1 MIRKKRTYRA
11 TDTEYQMIKASAR
24 ANGRTTSE
32 FVRYSAL
39 ADAKK
44 HLKRQG
50 LKDMLKP
57 LLRELLQETPQSG
70 SPVRGNE
77 AETVLSGDLP

>member
-11 TDTEYQMIKASAR
+11 SDEEYQMITASAR

-57 LLRELLQETPQSG
+57 LLLELLQEAPQNG

-77 AETVLSGDLP
+77 TETVLSGGL

>member
-11 TDTEYQMIKASAR
+11 SDEEYQIIKASAR

-57 LLRELLQETPQSG
+57 LLLELLQEVPRACP
-70 SPVRGNE
+70 PVRGNE
-77 AETVLSGDLP
+77 AETVLSGGL

>member
-11 TDTEYQMIKASAR
+11 SDEEYQIIKASAR

-57 LLRELLQETPQSG
+57 LLLELLQEVPRARP
-70 SPVRGNE
+70 PVRGNE
-77 AETVLSGDLP
+77 AEGMLSEGL